1 MGKFIFR
8 SAWII
13 RYRFFFYEYR
23 IGSDISED
31 DNGEEDEAG
40 GTKTIIARTEWG
52 QMMDYLK
59 AMPSVSMNDYMWKM
73 TVPQISLGTIDTTRL
88 EYPKT
93 KNDKYGVI
101 SSGEKV
107 KVLETPEDLLSVFSG
122 RKI

>member
-1 MGKFIFR
+1 
-8 SAWII
+8 
-13 RYRFFFYEYR
+13 
-23 IGSDISED
+23 
-31 DNGEEDEAG
+31 
-40 GTKTIIARTEWG
+40 
-52 QMMDYLK
+52 MMDYLK

-93 KNDKYGVI
+93 KNDKNGVI